1 ANPWRDESIEEL
13 EVPGLDGGAEDGL
26 LAGEPGE
33 EATLHALGREA
44 FQARRRGAIRVGAG
58 GADLEAERPAE
69 LIAERLLEGGAGGG
83 VAELLETGAG
93 WNLQDEEVRPGGVD
107 ACSLQEDGGSV
118 GHASPLADEGFE
130 CGLRPAAAL
139 RCG

>member
-1 ANPWRDESIEEL
+1 
-13 EVPGLDGGAEDGL
+13 
-26 LAGEPGE
+26 
-33 EATLHALGREA
+33 
-44 FQARRRGAIRVGAG
+44 GAG

-139 RCG
+139 RCGGSLRIGARDRPCRARRSWRDGPLAHRGGFAGRG